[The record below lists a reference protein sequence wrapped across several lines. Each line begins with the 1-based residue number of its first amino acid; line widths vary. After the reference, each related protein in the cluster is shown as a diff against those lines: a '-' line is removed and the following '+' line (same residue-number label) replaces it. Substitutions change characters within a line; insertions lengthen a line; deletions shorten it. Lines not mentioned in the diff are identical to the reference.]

1 MPAGKKS
8 SGQQK
13 PSQKKRRAK
22 QGRLGLSLPAYVSD
36 QLAFQKDGLP
46 RLVRLRNPKAV
57 KSEASAEKS
66 LKLPTAVKSETSA
79 SDIEDKAVKFECD
92 DIEADDMID
101 HDDEDEHYMI
111 CDHDKLSHN
120 MAKFLRH
127 IAHKEELLDED
138 GWLPLCDALPRL
150 HCTEAEAAKT
160 VQQSDRHDD
169 VWRLG
174 ARFEMYISGSCT
186 WIRATNGAYYRSR
199 YRARRATDRAQRRSQ

>member
-1 MPAGKKS
+1 MAAGKKS

-46 RLVRLRNPKAV
+46 QLVRLRNPKAV

-101 HDDEDEHYMI
+101 HDDEDEDDMI

-169 VWRLG
+169 VWGLG
-174 ARFEMYISGSCT
+174 ARFEMYISGSRA
-186 WIRATNGAYYRSR
+186 WIRATDGAYYR
-199 YRARRATDRAQRRSQ
+199 DRSQKPSQKQRRH

>member
-1 MPAGKKS
+1 MPAGRKS

-13 PSQKKRRAK
+13 PSSKNRRAK

-36 QLAFQKDGLP
+36 IDWSPPIGLP

-66 LKLPTAVKSETSA
+66 LKLPTSVKSETSA

-101 HDDEDEHYMI
+101 HDDEDEDDMI

-169 VWRLG
+169 VWGLG

-199 YRARRATDRAQRRSQ
+199 YCARQATDRAQRRSQ

>member
-1 MPAGKKS
+1 MPAGRKS

-13 PSQKKRRAK
+13 PSSKNRRAK

-46 RLVRLRNPKAV
+46 RWVRLRNPKAV

-66 LKLPTAVKSETSA
+66 LKLPTSVKSER
-79 SDIEDKAVKFECD
+79 D

-101 HDDEDEHYMI
+101 HDDEDGDDMI

-169 VWRLG
+169 VWGLG

-199 YRARRATDRAQRRSQ
+199 YCARQATDRAQRRSQ